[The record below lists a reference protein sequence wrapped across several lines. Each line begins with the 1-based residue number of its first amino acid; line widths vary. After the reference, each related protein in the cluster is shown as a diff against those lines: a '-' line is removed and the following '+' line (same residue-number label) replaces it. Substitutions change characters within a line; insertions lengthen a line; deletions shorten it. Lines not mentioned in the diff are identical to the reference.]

1 MAAATAVLGCA
12 PRKLIASRHPEIVS
26 EPLEVLPEWPVADDI
41 ERQATAP
48 LAQSGQRHDQ
58 VPVTLALDQGSH
70 RHKPRHAT

>member
-1 MAAATAVLGCA
+1 
-12 PRKLIASRHPEIVS
+12 VS
-26 EPLEVLPEWPVADDI
+26 EPLEVLPEWPVADEI